1 MIASAGY
8 DKFLIKCATNKISIH
23 YTHFQA
29 KTHGV
34 AFQLL
39 GENALSYL
47 DQRECQLGG
56 YVTHMTMF
64 HPRSGDRPHF
74 PVLLYMA
81 TPANRHWMGPAPL
94 EQVAEQVG
102 S

>member
-1 MIASAGY
+1 MLHINY
-8 DKFLIKCATNKISIH
+8 LL
-23 YTHFQA
+23 QA
-29 KTHGV
+29 QTHGV

-64 HPRSGDRPHF
+64 HPRGGGRAPF

-81 TPANRHWMGPAPL
+81 TPANRHWMGEAPL
-94 EQVAEQVG
+94 DLVAEQVRFQMC
-102 S
+102 SKLLSIA